1 MSAKHPTPWTFSAE
15 DEFEDTPVL
24 DSNGDWVLVRDSGVY
39 PPDLDTCR
47 EIVEA
52 VNESDRLEQKHAD
65 EIAKLLAQRE
75 KLYKELGNA
84 SDAAIRAIRERDRLR
99 DIMRGLVAILET
111 ITLED
116 HEIELLDEAREAL
129 GEGEA

>member
-1 MSAKHPTPWTFSAE
+1 MAEHSPTPWRVEKSEIFSNLWIVRC
-15 DEFEDTPVL
+15 D
-24 DSNGDWVLVRDSGVY
+24 NGEPIATAL
-39 PPDLDTCR
+39 R
-47 EIVEA
+47 EADAALIVEA
-52 VNESDRLEQKHAD
+52 ANESDRLEQKHAD

-116 HEIELLDEAREAL
+116 HEIELLDEARKAIKED
-129 GEGEA
+129 EP